1 MLEGIIG
8 DFEHIRLRLIFKYA
22 FGDTVPSIIAW
33 IGVHIDTRNLKKFC
47 VLIAKS

>member
-1 MLEGIIG
+1 MLEGII
-8 DFEHIRLRLIFKYA
+8 DEFEHIRLRLMYA

-47 VLIAKS
+47 VLVAKS